1 MRFGEMVREHRLRR
15 GWTQEGL
22 AERSGVSTHAISMLE
37 AGRRNPR
44 LKSVAALADALG
56 LGDGD
61 RAELIA
67 AAREEPDDNR
77 RSTGASAGAA
87 VPPRAGPSA
96 SARPPAQLPADLP
109 DFTSRAGSLEAVRR
123 SLGRDG
129 AVGRTPVLVVTGP
142 GGIGKTSLA
151 VHAAHAMR
159 DRYPDGQLFA
169 DVRGAGP
176 APPPAA
182 EVAAR
187 LLRALGVSP
196 TDVPATLDER
206 AALYRSLLTDRRV
219 LIVLD
224 DVLDGAQ
231 IRPVLP
237 ASSGCAVLLTSRSR
251 LPELDCVERIE
262 LAAFTDAEARDLLGR
277 IAGPAVLSS
286 EPAATTELLAHC
298 AGLPLALRITGSR
311 LVTEPGRSVRM
322 LTERLA
328 DARGRLDELQVG
340 DRAVRVSFE
349 ASYAHLT
356 RDQAGAFRLL
366 ALVPGRSVGIP
377 AAASLLDRDPART
390 ERLLAELT
398 AHHLLQAPE
407 PGRYGFHDLIR
418 LYAQERARSEDAP
431 DERLAAER
439 RLTLW
444 YLHASRRAGTLLV
457 PHARLAPAA
466 PPPAGLPLPEFAGA
480 EAAMAWYETERAN
493 LVDLVRH
500 AAGRDR
506 DPLCW
511 QLAHS
516 LWPFFTLRKYWGD
529 WTAAT
534 ELGLDHAGRS
544 ADRTGEAL
552 MLVQAGTLAHAR
564 GDYPEAITR
573 YRRAGLLLGDSD
585 PAVTAMIEANLGVS
599 HRQLQDFETAIGHL
613 TRAADAFRTVG
624 DRYGEAVCLL
634 NLIPA
639 YRVLGRYDPA
649 LVNCRLALTAFQAL
663 GSRYGEGHAL
673 HVTAQVLQDTGD
685 FEQALDLAAQAV
697 AIREDIGDR
706 DGTASALEQLGIIR
720 QRLGHPEAAAESWR
734 RSLALYEELGSPK
747 AENVRR
753 RLTPDGSSGSP
764 SSQGVARP
772 DRAAADRPSRRTT
785 GADRPEG
792 RQDGPPRG

>member
-1 MRFGEMVREHRLRR
+1 MRFGDMVREYRLRL

-22 AERSGVSTHAISMLE
+22 AERSGVSTHAIGMLE

-56 LGDGD
+56 LADGD

-67 AAREEPDDNR
+67 AARAEPARAEPAGPRTDAGANAGADVE
-77 RSTGASAGAA
+77 TGAPRPAA
-87 VPPRAGPSA
+87 VRA
-96 SARPPAQLPADLP
+96 PAQLPADLP
-109 DFTSRAGSLEAVRR
+109 DFTSRTAALDAVRHA
-123 SLGRDG
+123 LGRDG
-129 AVGRTPVLVVTGP
+129 TAGRTPVLVVTGP

-151 VHAAHAMR
+151 VHAAHAHR

-169 DVRGAGP
+169 SLRGADQ
-176 APPPAA
+176 APVPAA

-196 TDVPATLDER
+196 TDVPPALDER
-206 AALYRSLLTDRRV
+206 AALYRSLLTGRRV

-262 LAAFTDAEARDLLGR
+262 LAAFTDTEARDLLGR
-277 IAGPAVLSS
+277 IADPAVLSS
-286 EPAATTELLAHC
+286 EPDATTELLAHC

-311 LVTEPGRSVRM
+311 LVTEPGRTVRM
-322 LTERLA
+322 LAERLA
-328 DARGRLDELQVG
+328 DARGRLDELRVG

-349 ASYAHLT
+349 ASYAHLAP
-356 RDQAGAFRLL
+356 DQAAAFRLL
-366 ALVPGRSVGIP
+366 ALVPGRSVGVP
-377 AAASLLDRDPART
+377 AAAALLDRDPAPS

-398 AHHLLQAPE
+398 AHHLLQVPE
-407 PGRYGFHDLIR
+407 SGRYGFHDLIR
-418 LYAQERARSEDAP
+418 LYAQERARNEDAP
-431 DERLAAER
+431 AGRRAAER
-439 RLTLW
+439 RLALW
-444 YLHASRRAGTLLV
+444 YLHASRRAGMLLV

-466 PPPAGLPLPEFAGA
+466 PPPPGLPQPDFDGA

-500 AAGRDR
+500 AAGRDD

-529 WTAAT
+529 WNNAT
-534 ELGLDHAGRS
+534 GLALDHARRS

-552 MLVQAGTLAHAR
+552 MLVQAGTLAHAQ
-564 GDYPEAITR
+564 GDYREAITR
-573 YRRAGLLLGDSD
+573 YRHADGLLGDGD
-585 PAVTAMIEANLGVS
+585 PEATAMIEANLGVS
-599 HRQLQDFETAIGHL
+599 HRQLQDYETAIGHL
-613 TRAADAFRTVG
+613 TRAADAFRTAG

-649 LVNCRLALTAFQAL
+649 LVNCRLALAAFQAL

-685 FEQALDLAAQAV
+685 FARALDLAGQAV

-720 QRLGHPEAAAESWR
+720 RHLGQAAAAAEAWR

-753 RLTPDGSSGSP
+753 LLAKG
-764 SSQGVARP
+764 
-772 DRAAADRPSRRTT
+772 
-785 GADRPEG
+785 
-792 RQDGPPRG
+792 